1 MEPGDE
7 TGTTPVA
14 IPAPRSRPYHRNMP
28 LAAGSRDRSTAP
40 GRTDAPTKSERTR
53 ERIVDATAKVLNAR
67 GYSGTRL
74 SDIADIAE
82 VQAPAIYYYFS
93 SREELVE
100 EAVSV
105 GLERTIF
112 LMRETLDAVPPTA
125 TPLERIRAAVAA
137 HLNTLLTHSDHAAA
151 AMRTLQQL
159 PQDIR
164 DRQLA
169 AHRSY
174 LEVWRGLLEDARA
187 AGEMDPALDL
197 RAALMIVL
205 GALNWT
211 VEWWDPGEGSLEPVI
226 TTAQT
231 LIESGLANP
240 AR

>member
-1 MEPGDE
+1 MRPGDE
-7 TGTTPVA
+7 TGTTPVDV
-14 IPAPRSRPYHRNMP
+14 PAQRSSTYDRIMP
-28 LAAGSRDRSTAP
+28 AATGSR
-40 GRTDAPTKSERTR
+40 GRTGASGRPESPSKSERTR
-53 ERIVDATAKVLNAR
+53 ERIVDGTAKVLNER

-105 GLERTIF
+105 GLQRTMG
-112 LMRETLDAVPPTA
+112 LMHEALDAVPDAA
-125 TPLERIRAAVAA
+125 TPLQRIRAAVGA

-164 DRQLA
+164 DRQLT
-169 AHRSY
+169 AHRAY
-174 LEVWRGLLEDARA
+174 LDIWRGLLEDARA
-187 AGEMDPALDL
+187 AGEMDPELDL

-211 VEWWDPGEGSLEPVI
+211 VEWWDPAEGALDPVI
-226 TTAQT
+226 TTAQA
-231 LIESGLANP
+231 LIENGLAAP
-240 AR
+240 AA